1 MSMTAPMQTA
11 SFSGYPFTE
20 GCYDEL
26 VSAAGQPRPPAA
38 AIARFIDK
46 YGQTELLARQQL
58 LNQTISAMGVCFTL
72 YSEGQNIDRGW
83 PLDVMP
89 RTIPLSEWRKTS
101 AGLTQRLQALNLF
114 IDDLYHEQK
123 VLKDGIL
130 PADLV
135 LDSRNFLAPCRGVSP
150 PFGVWAHICG
160 TDLVRDETG
169 RFLVLEDNLRVP
181 SGVSYM
187 LENRTVMKRVFP
199 ELFAD
204 STIVPVDDYPHQ
216 LWKMLASLSP
226 RPGDVPCIV
235 LLTPG
240 IYNSAYF
247 EHSFLAQQMGIEL
260 AENTDLTVE
269 DDGVYLRTLHGRQ
282 KVDVIYRR
290 VDDVFLD
297 PTVFRPD
304 SVLGV
309 PGLFKA
315 WAKGQ
320 VAIANAPGS
329 GVADDKVIYAY
340 VPKIIEYYLGEK
352 PLIDNVPTYLC
363 SDEKERGYVLSNLDQ
378 LVVKPANESGGY
390 GILIGP
396 RSTAEERETMAAAI
410 KANPRNFIAQPTLA
424 LSTAPT
430 LCDGELEPRH
440 LDLRPF
446 ILQGQ
451 DLYCSTGGLSRVAL
465 RKGSLVVN
473 SSQGGG
479 SKDTWIINDEV

>member
-1 MSMTAPMQTA
+1 MSESAFRDYQGTA
-11 SFSGYPFTE
+11 
-20 GCYDEL
+20 GCFDEL
-26 VSAAGQPRPPAA
+26 VDHSGQARPQASG
-38 AIARFIDK
+38 ISRFIHRHGPD
-46 YGQTELLARQQL
+46 ELCQRQEL
-58 LNQTISAMGVCFTL
+58 LNQTISSMGVCFTL
-72 YSEGQNIDRGW
+72 YSEGQNIDRAW
-83 PLDVMP
+83 PLDVVP
-89 RTIPLSEWRKTS
+89 RTIPYSEWRQAS
-101 AGLTQRLQALNLF
+101 EGLTQRLRALNLF

-123 VLKDGIL
+123 ILNDGIV

-135 LDSRNFLAPCRGVSP
+135 LESRNYLAPCRGISP
-150 PFGVWAHICG
+150 RYGVWAHICG
-160 TDLVRDETG
+160 TDLVRDSDG

-204 STIVPVDDYPHQ
+204 SFIYPVDDYPHQ
-216 LWKMLASLSP
+216 LWRMLASLSP
-226 RPGDVPCIV
+226 RQGEVPTIV
-235 LLTPG
+235 VLTPG
-240 IYNSAYF
+240 VFNSAYF
-247 EHSFLAQQMGIEL
+247 EHSFLAQQMGVPL
-260 AENTDLTVE
+260 VENTDLLVQ
-269 DDGVYLRTLHGRQ
+269 DDKVYMKTLRGLQ
-282 KVDVIYRR
+282 QVDVIYRR
-290 VDDVFLD
+290 VDDVFID

-304 SVLGV
+304 SALGV
-309 PGLFKA
+309 PGLIRA

-340 VPKIIEYYLGEK
+340 VPQIIQYYLGEQPK
-352 PLIDNVPTYLC
+352 IDNVPTYLC
-363 SDEKERGYVLSNLDQ
+363 LDDKQRQYVLANLDK

-396 RSTAEERETMAAAI
+396 RATVQERRQMAEQI

-430 LCDGELEPRH
+430 LCDGVLEPRH

-446 ILQGQ
+446 ILQGAE
-451 DLYCSTGGLSRVAL
+451 LYCTTGGLSRVAL
-465 RKGSLVVN
+465 KRGSLVVN